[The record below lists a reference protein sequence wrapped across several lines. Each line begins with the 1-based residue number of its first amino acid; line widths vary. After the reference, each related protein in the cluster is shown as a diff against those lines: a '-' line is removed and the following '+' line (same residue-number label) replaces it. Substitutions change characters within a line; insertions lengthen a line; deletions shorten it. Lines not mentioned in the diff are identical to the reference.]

1 MIYKK
6 RLKIKTSTRFLFFPE
21 IVIVL
26 STIFRE
32 YDAENLVK
40 HANFFFVTPADFIC
54 VS

>member
-1 MIYKK
+1 M
-6 RLKIKTSTRFLFFPE
+6 KTSTRFLFFPE

-40 HANFFFVTPADFIC
+40 QANFFFVTSTNIIC